1 MPSRSPDA
9 HLHCCS
15 NLSKPSAAGAVS
27 APAAAATPP
36 PMPFSRDAELEE
48 EHTAIEEVIKDGYK
62 RCCTCKVPKLE
73 EQLSLCTAST
83 RIKFKGDVAQVYRC
97 KDCHSLRGR
106 INTVIQN
113 HGMVDDW
120 DFASEDQKAAFYK
133 KYGVARGS
141 ALATAVQLHV
151 EERKTDKLVLNFK
164 GTGQFMDLVDLTEK
178 FKDKPEQLAN
188 IKQHGRTFR
197 DHNRGCTLYEVLT
210 YESKSERQQVQVR
223 DSKRSLN
230 SETLLK
236 PAKKAKAAVKAA
248 KPAAALTDGHKP
260 LTKAQ
265 KTALTSMKTKFD
277 KVKESL
283 SDIISCASD
292 EPEIATLFP
301 VVVVQAARV
310 ELTGAIQLSQR
321 MAELIVG
328 TAAVESVKDF
338 KADIMKVQSS
348 MGRTTDNIH
357 DMVSSICDAAG
368 IDVPAAGVDG

>member
-1 MPSRSPDA
+1 M
-9 HLHCCS
+9 
-15 NLSKPSAAGAVS
+15 
-27 APAAAATPP
+27 
-36 PMPFSRDAELEE
+36 
-48 EHTAIEEVIKDGYK
+48 
-62 RCCTCKVPKLE
+62 
-73 EQLSLCTAST
+73 
-83 RIKFKGDVAQVYRC
+83 
-97 KDCHSLRGR
+97 
-106 INTVIQN
+106 
-113 HGMVDDW
+113 
-120 DFASEDQKAAFYK
+120 
-133 KYGVARGS
+133 
-141 ALATAVQLHV
+141 
-151 EERKTDKLVLNFK
+151 
-164 GTGQFMDLVDLTEK
+164 
-178 FKDKPEQLAN
+178 
-188 IKQHGRTFR
+188 
-197 DHNRGCTLYEVLT
+197 
-210 YESKSERQQVQVR
+210 QVR
-223 DSKRSLN
+223 DSKRSLS
-230 SETLLK
+230 SETVLK

-248 KPAAALTDGHKP
+248 KPAAALTDGHKS

-292 EPEIATLFP
+292 KPEIKTLFP

-321 MAELIVG
+321 MTELIVG